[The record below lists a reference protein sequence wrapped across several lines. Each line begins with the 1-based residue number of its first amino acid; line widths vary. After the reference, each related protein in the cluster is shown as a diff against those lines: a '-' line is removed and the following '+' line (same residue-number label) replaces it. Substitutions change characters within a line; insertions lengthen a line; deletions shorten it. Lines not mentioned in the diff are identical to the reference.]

1 MNFLKANE
9 SANSAV
15 SIFVELI
22 KSGRYANPDVGID
35 DALNELSKI
44 KKSYEEL
51 RNRESEQ

>member
-1 MNFLKANE
+1 VNFLKANE